1 MTPALQLH
9 HLEQG
14 AGQPLVLVPGW
25 SQTAAFFRK
34 QLVGLSDSYRVIAVD
49 MRGHGESPKP
59 PTGYRIA
66 RLAQDLHEFIVAKD
80 VHDIVLGGHS
90 MGASVIWS
98 YLEQFGADR
107 IAKLIFI
114 DQAPLVTHGPALE
127 GVALKEAG
135 AAFTPEALYGT
146 ASAVAAAQGA
156 VVDGLKAAFFS
167 GAITA
172 EDVAFHKEETLRM
185 PAEFAARLLLDH
197 GSQDWRDVI
206 EHLIPAL
213 KLPTLV
219 VSGALG
225 TIFPPES
232 QVWIAAR
239 IPGSTLAIF
248 SAEERGSH
256 FMFWEN
262 PEKFNAVV
270 RAFVG

>member
-1 MTPALQLH
+1 MPPALQLH

-34 QLVGLSDSYRVIAVD
+34 QLAGLSDRYRVIAVD
-49 MRGHGESPKP
+49 LRGHGESPKP

-80 VHDIVLGGHS
+80 LHGIVLGGHS

-114 DQAPLVTHGPALE
+114 DQAPLVTHGPELE

-135 AAFTPEALYGT
+135 SAFTPETLYAT
-146 ASAVAAAQGA
+146 AGAVAAAQGA
-156 VVDGLKAAFFS
+156 LVDGLKAAFFS
-167 GAITA
+167 AEIPD
-172 EDVAFHKEETLRM
+172 EDVAFQKAETLKM
-185 PAEFAARLLLDH
+185 PAACAARLLLDH
-197 GSQDWRDVI
+197 CSQDWRDVI

-213 KLPTLV
+213 GLPTLV
-219 VSGALG
+219 IGGALG
-225 TIFPPES
+225 TLFPPES
-232 QVWIAAR
+232 QAWIAAR
-239 IPGSTLAIF
+239 IPGAKLEIF

-270 RAFVG
+270 RDFIG